1 MKINSKISKLL
12 EQITLKKRIVFIFAV
27 GTLIPFVCTALISYN
42 AMSSILSSKLD
53 SGVRSNLKNVQQ
65 SLESTIDN
73 LNHVSQQLVIPGSVG
88 GYLDTYLHT
97 EQPYERAKYYQDI
110 KTKLNEL
117 TFTNPGIGLTMYY
130 SDEENNYLFNTSGVK
145 NDFTINR
152 LPLLVNHFRIA
163 NFGPHISNELHSNRY
178 VFSVLRKVDLPER
191 DDIYVYIES
200 DLKHTQ
206 NILQQD
212 QTGEQ
217 DYYLILDN
225 GGKIVYSEVDNSFQ
239 KNTYFE
245 GGKSDKGLLNK
256 YYWFKETSNQ
266 GWSIISLIPVAKY
279 NEEKNQWVVQMIYL
293 SIIFGVL
300 SLIIAWLLWKMVYK
314 PLQKFDKEINW
325 MMQSDF
331 QSETFRTRI
340 PEFDY
345 LLRQFRK
352 MKNQIS
358 DLIKEIEQKE
368 KRRADLE
375 VEKLLYQ
382 INPHFLMNT
391 LDTANWLAVMNDQKD
406 ISQLVTSLNRLLYYN
421 LGKAGK
427 TSTIMEEIETLKQY
441 LAIQKFRYDF
451 EFEVRIYTDDVILN
465 NPVPRFILQPLVE
478 NAIYHGLSDE
488 GYIYVEV
495 RNDNHKIQIEVN
507 DNGAGISEEAVE
519 RLLNQNQTKQQKDG
533 MGIGLNY
540 VKRMLE
546 NHYEGKAKL
555 EIKSLVGKGTSVFLT
570 LPILEVEAR
579 D

>member
-1 MKINSKISKLL
+1 MKINSKISNLL
-12 EQITLKKRIVFIFAV
+12 EQFTLKNRIVFIFAV

-110 KTKLNEL
+110 KTKLNEI

-130 SDEENNYLFNTSGVK
+130 SDENRYLFNTTGVK
-145 NDFTINR
+145 SDFTINQ
-152 LPLLVNHFRIA
+152 LPLLVNHYRIA

-178 VFSVLRKVDLPER
+178 VFSVLRKVGLPDR
-191 DDIYVYIES
+191 DDIYIYIES
-200 DLKHTQ
+200 DLKLTQ
-206 NILQQD
+206 NILQRD
-212 QTGEQ
+212 RTGEQ
-217 DYYLILDN
+217 DYHLILDN
-225 GGKIVYSEVDNSFQ
+225 DGRIVYSEVDNLFQ

-245 GGKSDKGLLNK
+245 GGKSGKGLLNE
-256 YYWFKETSNQ
+256 YYWFKETSDQ

-358 DLIKEIEQKE
+358 DLFKEVEQKE

-406 ISQLVTSLNRLLYYN
+406 ISRLVTSLNRLLYYN
-421 LGKAGK
+421 LGKAGQ

-451 EFEVRIYTDDVILN
+451 DFEVRIHTDDVILN
-465 NPVPRFILQPLVE
+465 YPVPRFILQPLVE

-507 DNGAGISEEAVE
+507 DNGAGISEEDVE
-519 RLLNQNQTKQQKDG
+519 KLLNQNQTKQQKDG

>member
-1 MKINSKISKLL
+1 MKINSKISNLL
-12 EQITLKKRIVFIFAV
+12 EQFTLKKRIVFIFAV

-53 SGVRSNLKNVQQ
+53 SGVRSNLENVKQ

-110 KTKLNEL
+110 KTKLNEI
-117 TFTNPGIGLTMYY
+117 TFTNPDIGLTMYY
-130 SDEENNYLFNTSGVK
+130 SDEENNYLFNTFGVK
-145 NDFTINR
+145 NDFSIDR
-152 LPLLVNHFRIA
+152 LPLLVNHFSIA

-206 NILQQD
+206 NILQRD

-217 DYYLILDN
+217 DFHLILDN
-225 GGKIVYSEVDNSFQ
+225 HGRIVYSEVDNLFQ
-239 KNTYFE
+239 KDTYFE
-245 GGKSDKGLLNK
+245 GGKSGKGLLNE
-256 YYWFKETSNQ
+256 YYWFKETSDQ

-358 DLIKEIEQKE
+358 DLFKEVELKE

-421 LGKAGK
+421 LGKAGQ
-427 TSTIMEEIETLKQY
+427 TSTIMEEVETLKQY

-451 EFEVRIYTDDVILN
+451 DDEILN

-507 DNGAGISEEAVE
+507 DNGAGISEEAIE
-519 RLLNQNQTKQQKDG
+519 KLLNQNQTKQQKDG

>member
-1 MKINSKISKLL
+1 MKINRKISNLL

-65 SLESTIDN
+65 SIESTIDN

-110 KTKLNEL
+110 KTKLNEI

-130 SDEENNYLFNTSGVK
+130 SDEENRYLFNTSGVK
-145 NDFTINR
+145 NDFTISR

-178 VFSVLRKVDLPER
+178 VFSVLRKVGLPER
-191 DDIYVYIES
+191 DDIYIYIES
-200 DLKHTQ
+200 DLKLTQ
-206 NILQQD
+206 NILQRE

-225 GGKIVYSEVDNSFQ
+225 NGRIVYSQVDNLFQ

-245 GGKSDKGLLNK
+245 GGKSSKGLLNQ
-256 YYWFKETSNQ
+256 YYWFKETSDQ

-300 SLIIAWLLWKMVYK
+300 SLSIAWLLWKMVYK

-345 LLRQFRK
+345 LLSQFRK

-358 DLIKEIEQKE
+358 DLFKEVEQKE

-406 ISQLVTSLNRLLYYN
+406 ISRLVTSLNRLLYYN
-421 LGKAGK
+421 LGKAGQ
-427 TSTIMEEIETLKQY
+427 TSTIVEEIETLKQY

-451 EFEVRIYTDDVILN
+451 DFEVRIHTDDVILN
-465 NPVPRFILQPLVE
+465 YPVPRFILQPLVE

-507 DNGAGISEEAVE
+507 DNGAGISEEDIE
-519 RLLNQNQTKQQKDG
+519 KLLNQNQTKQQKDG

>member
-1 MKINSKISKLL
+1 MKINSKISNLL
-12 EQITLKKRIVFIFAV
+12 EQFTLKKRIVFIFAV

-110 KTKLNEL
+110 KTKLNEI

-206 NILQQD
+206 NILQRH

-225 GGKIVYSEVDNSFQ
+225 HGRIVYSEVNNPFQ
-239 KNTYFE
+239 ENTYFE
-245 GGKSDKGLLNK
+245 GGKSGKGLLNE
-256 YYWFKETSNQ
+256 YYWFKETSDQ
-266 GWSIISLIPVAKY
+266 GWSIVSLIPVAKY

-358 DLIKEIEQKE
+358 DLFKEIEQKE

-421 LGKAGK
+421 LGKAGQ

-495 RNDNHKIQIEVN
+495 RNDNHNIQIEVN
-507 DNGAGISEEAVE
+507 DNGAGISEEAVD

-570 LPILEVEAR
+570 LPILEVDAR

>member
-1 MKINSKISKLL
+1 MEINRKISKLL
-12 EQITLKKRIVFIFAV
+12 EKITLKKRIVFIFAV

-110 KTKLNEL
+110 KTKLNEI

-130 SDEENNYLFNTSGVK
+130 SDEDNRYLFNTTGVK
-145 NDFTINR
+145 SDFTINQ
-152 LPLLVNHFRIA
+152 LPLLANHYRIA
-163 NFGPHISNELHSNRY
+163 NFGPHISNELYSNRY
-178 VFSVLRKVDLPER
+178 VFSVLRKVGLPER
-191 DDIYVYIES
+191 DDIYIYIES
-200 DLKHTQ
+200 DLKLTQ
-206 NILQQD
+206 NILQRN

-217 DYYLILDN
+217 DYHLILDN
-225 GGKIVYSEVDNSFQ
+225 DDKIVYSEVENLFQ
-239 KNTYFE
+239 KDTYFE
-245 GGKSDKGLLNK
+245 GGKSGKGLLNQ
-256 YYWFKETSNQ
+256 YYWFKETSDQ

-279 NEEKNQWVVQMIYL
+279 NEEKNQWIVQMFYL

-358 DLIKEIEQKE
+358 DLFKEVEQKE

-406 ISQLVTSLNRLLYYN
+406 ISRLVTSLNRLLYYN
-421 LGKAGK
+421 LGKAGQ

-451 EFEVRIYTDDVILN
+451 DFEVRIHTNDVILN
-465 NPVPRFILQPLVE
+465 YPVPRFILQPLVE

-507 DNGAGISEEAVE
+507 DNGAGISEEEVE
-519 RLLNQNQTKQQKDG
+519 KLLNQNQTKQQKDG